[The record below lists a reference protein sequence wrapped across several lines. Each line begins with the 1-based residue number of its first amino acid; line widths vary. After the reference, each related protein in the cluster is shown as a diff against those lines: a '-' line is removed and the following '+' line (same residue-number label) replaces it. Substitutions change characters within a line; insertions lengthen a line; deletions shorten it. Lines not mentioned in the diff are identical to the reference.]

1 MTQSLEAAV
10 SAVYKLSSEKQDR
23 IAALIFAEL
32 EDEQYWDASFEAS
45 QDKLA
50 LLAKKVRLDIKAG
63 RVKKMGFD
71 EL

>member
-1 MTQSLEAAV
+1 MTQSLEEALSV
-10 SAVYKLSSEKQDR
+10 VYKLSSEKQDR
-23 IAALIFAEL
+23 ITALILAEL
-32 EDEQYWDASFEAS
+32 KDEQYWDASFEAS
-45 QDKLA
+45 QDKLS